1 MSKTRRSFS
10 ASEKLSIINEADQFG
25 VTATLR
31 KHNLSPTVFRRW
43 KENFNLG
50 GVANLQ
56 SYNRLRNP
64 EVDALEEQIRVLKNN
79 IAKQQI
85 ELEFKAEL
93 LKKSQSLEQ
102 RRSRDC
108 GSSNQIPWSASRI
121 YYSGQE
127 CLAAASITSE
137 GMVCVVEDPVK

>member
-1 MSKTRRSFS
+1 
-10 ASEKLSIINEADQFG
+10 
-25 VTATLR
+25 
-31 KHNLSPTVFRRW
+31 VFRRW
-43 KENFNLG
+43 KANFNLG

-102 RRSRDC
+102 RRSR
-108 GSSNQIPWSASRI
+108 
-121 YYSGQE
+121 
-127 CLAAASITSE
+127 
-137 GMVCVVEDPVK
+137 